1 MKFLT
6 TPQPHATLIAVGT
19 QTVETRPFSTKYR
32 GPLAIHAGLAK
43 PSGIGKVG
51 ENFIARTKP
60 GPWFIYQRPEVGGP
74 MTEVY
79 PLPLGA
85 LVAVCDLVDVVPIA
99 SHDTCVQYPAPGSRY
114 FETSSGPLE
123 LYQWNPEP
131 GGCSDIAGWQSIGH
145 EFVDG
150 GERGDQLPYGDFTPG
165 RFAWILGNVRPIEP
179 VPMKGTQGLRD
190 LPADIAEQIEVL
202 S

>member
-1 MKFLT
+1 MKFIT

-19 QTVETRPFSTKYR
+19 QTIETRPFSTTYR

-74 MTEVY
+74 MTEIY

-85 LVAVCDLVDVVPIA
+85 LVAVCDLVDVVPIIA
-99 SHDTCVQYPAPGSRY
+99 SCKVSEITGDPAVAVVASI
-114 FETSSGPLE
+114 GPIG
-123 LYQWNPEP
+123 QRISIVDFPEP
-131 GGCSDIAGWQSIGH
+131 QAFWTRDVDIN
-145 EFVDG
+145 
-150 GERGDQLPYGDFTPG
+150 DQLPFGDFTPG
-165 RFAWILGNVRPIEP
+165 RFAWILGNVRPIVP
-179 VPMKGTQGLRD
+179 VLMKGGRGLRD